1 MTTTITATPQQDL
14 GQVLLEVSTDNTAA
28 VSVTVYRSGADGE
41 LQAVRTMRNLPL
53 NDGQAIAADFEAW
66 LDEDNIYLCRVLDT
80 GGAVLEVGD
89 QVTARLPY
97 RRTWL
102 RDVSHPSLSTQVEIV
117 ALPELNRDISA
128 GVHYV
133 VGRRDPV
140 TIADVRRRST
150 FTLTL
155 ITFTE
160 QEADD
165 LRQLIDVAP
174 HLLLQ
179 GAPAEGGNLYFLAQA
194 IKEMRIGHSA
204 WEPARRWELACTQVA
219 APVTPLITEGVG
231 AGYGDWLTVYDE
243 YSDVLGAYDSYLKWV
258 RDALPLGGA

>member
-1 MTTTITATPQQDL
+1 MTTTITTTPQAEA
-14 GQVLLEVSTDNTAA
+14 GQVLLEVSTDNAAA

-41 LQAVRTMRNLPL
+41 LQTVRTMRDLPL

-66 LDEDNIYLCRVLDT
+66 LEEDNVYLCRVLDAD
-80 GGAVLEVGD
+80 GDVLEVSG

-102 RDVSHPSLSTQVEIV
+102 RDVSHPSLSTPVEIV

-133 VGRRDPV
+133 VGRPDPV
-140 TIADVRRRST
+140 TIADVRRRAT

-155 ITFTE
+155 ITFTK

-165 LRQLIDVAP
+165 LRKLLNGAP

-179 GAPAEGGNLYFLAQA
+179 AAPGEGGNLYFLAQS
-194 IKEMRIGHSA
+194 IKEARIGRTA
-204 WEPARRWELACTQVA
+204 WETSRRWELACTQVA
-219 APVTPLITEGVG
+219 APVTPLITEGGV
-231 AGYGDWLTVYDE
+231 GYGDWLTVYDE
-243 YSDVLGAYDSYLKWV
+243 YSDVLGAYVSYLAWV
-258 RDALPLGGA
+258 RDVLPVGGP